1 MTILVGKTLIDRFI
15 SLCQARQ
22 SLGAVFLRQD
32 DRMLDDIGLTRSDLS
47 REIGSWQDRAEI
59 ARPVRRRAVA
69 ATSTVQPAGS
79 GLAGL
84 TLPRAAIRETLMLRR
99 AA

>member
-1 MTILVGKTLIDRFI
+1 MTILAGKTLIDRFI

-32 DRMLDDIGLTRSDLS
+32 DRMLDDIGLTRSDLT
-47 REIGSWQDRAEI
+47 REIGTWQDRAESI
-59 ARPVRRRAVA
+59 PPTRRRAVA
-69 ATSTVQPAGS
+69 AISPAQPAGS

-84 TLPRAAIRETLMLRR
+84 TLPAAAIRETLMLRR